1 LTEQIQ
7 NDCYETQ
14 TILVISNSNKAMII
28 FFFVCAHDSLMLSV
42 KAYHHQVLVCTVFK
56 HQSWIA
62 LAARCIIEMLLEN
75 TKS

>member
-28 FFFVCAHDSLMLSV
+28 YFFCLCPWFSHVIC
-42 KAYHHQVLVCTVFK
+42 
-56 HQSWIA
+56 
-62 LAARCIIEMLLEN
+62 
-75 TKS
+75 